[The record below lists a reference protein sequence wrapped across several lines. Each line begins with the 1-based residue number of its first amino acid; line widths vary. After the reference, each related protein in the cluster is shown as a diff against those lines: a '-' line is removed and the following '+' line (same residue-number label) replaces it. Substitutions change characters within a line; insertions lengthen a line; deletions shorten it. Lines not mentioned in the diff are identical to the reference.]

1 MKKSVVLLIAALCVF
16 VFLLSACQPSEPPQ
30 DNYSS
35 GDVSNTAQQTD
46 SSTVGSSQENSSDTV
61 SLPEYQP
68 GSIKLEPLEEDDYD
82 FDRKYRIAYYQI
94 NGELAELLN
103 EEEYAD
109 YMVWVDEEA
118 KKTEYGKTQNEMMLV
133 SFVKRYDIS
142 RDEFGKA
149 VKKYTDNRNEQG
161 SDTTAEANEIPNGD
175 IIYTFDNEIINRYY
189 RYE

>member
-1 MKKSVVLLIAALCVF
+1 MKKSVVLLIAALCAF
-16 VFLLSACQPSEPPQ
+16 VFLFSACQPSEPPQ
-30 DNYSS
+30 DNSSS
-35 GDVSNTAQQTD
+35 GDVSNNAQQTD
-46 SSTVGSSQENSSDTV
+46 SSTVGSSSEKNSDTV
-61 SLPEYQP
+61 SLPEYRP
-68 GSIKLEPLEEDDYD
+68 GSIKLEPLEQDDYD

-94 NGELAELLN
+94 NGEFAELLN

-109 YMVWVDEEA
+109 YMVWVDDEA

-142 RDEFGKA
+142 RDEFDKA

-161 SDTTAEANEIPNGD
+161 SDTIAEANEIPNGD